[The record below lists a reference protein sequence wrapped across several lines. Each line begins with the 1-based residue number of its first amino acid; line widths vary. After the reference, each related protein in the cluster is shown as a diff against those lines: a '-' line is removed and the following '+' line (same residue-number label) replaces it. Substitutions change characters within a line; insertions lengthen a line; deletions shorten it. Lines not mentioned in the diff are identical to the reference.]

1 MKKALITGTSGFIGF
16 HLAKRMLSEGW
27 SVVGIDCI
35 TDYYDVRMKYARN
48 NILGKFP
55 KFKFYK
61 TNIVDYEKLKDIFS
75 KEKPDLIIH
84 LAAQAGVRYSLINPW
99 AYAESNYIGT
109 LNIFEGARALGIKK
123 VLYASS
129 SSVYGANKEM
139 PFSESQDVSSPM
151 SMYAVSKRANELLA
165 YSYHNLSGMD
175 TVGLRFF
182 TVYGEYGRPDLALFK
197 FAKNII
203 QGKEIML
210 FNNGE
215 MTRNFTYVSD
225 IVDGIMGIIKKDIRG
240 CKIYNLGG
248 PDSTSLKKF
257 VHLIEKNLGIKAKV
271 KLMPIQSGDVPATIA
286 DTSRANKDFGFKPKV
301 KIEDGVK
308 IFIDWFLK
316 NQDWLVGLEEEKIT
330 EFSSSVTR
338 KIFADNSN
346 IAVFSLAYFPFEGGA
361 EIALREFIKRMPF
374 GFKIFTNKF
383 NAEWEGIDENS
394 GASIIRV
401 GRGGSGDYYGRRFE
415 KILYVFR
422 AWRRAEIEHKK
433 KPFDAIWGMMASYG
447 GFAALLFKLRHP
459 KIPFILTLQE
469 GDSESHILRRVGIF
483 YPLWKMIFKKADK
496 IQVISSYLGE
506 FAKKHGAK
514 SEIKIIPNGVDFE
527 VFKKDFDLPINFV
540 GAKRIVTTSRL
551 VNKNGIDIL
560 IKAFAKARDLA
571 KNSKEKFNSVLEIA
585 GSGPEEDNLKKLAF
599 DLGISN
605 LVSFKGQVEYDK
617 IPDFLREAYV
627 FIRPSRSEGL
637 GSSFL
642 EAMALGLPII
652 APRVGGIADFL
663 RDGENGL
670 EMKIE
675 DENDLANKIILILNN
690 KELRDDLSKKAF
702 KFVWGKYDWNILR
715 EEMKDFISTLRQ

>member
-1 MKKALITGTSGFIGF
+1 MKKVLITGTSGFIGF

-27 SVVGIDCI
+27 AVVGIDCI
-35 TDYYDVRMKYARN
+35 TDYYDVRMKYARKQ
-48 NILGKFP
+48 ILEKSS

-61 TNIVDYEKLKDIFS
+61 LNIVNYDKLKEVFEN
-75 KEKPDLIIH
+75 EKPDLIVH

-109 LNIFEGARALGIKK
+109 LNIFEAARTFGIKK

-139 PFSESQDVSSPM
+139 PFSEDQKVDMPM

-175 TVGLRFF
+175 AIGLRFF

-197 FAKNII
+197 FTKNII

-225 IVDGIMGIIKKDIRG
+225 ILDGILGIINKNIKG
-240 CKIYNLGG
+240 YKIYNLGG

-257 VHLIEKNLGIKAKV
+257 VHLIEKNLGIKAKI

-286 DTSRANKDFGFKPKV
+286 DTSKANRDFGFNPKI

-338 KIFADNSN
+338 KLFEDNSS

-374 GFKIFTNKF
+374 GFKIFTNRFDSKWDH
-383 NAEWEGIDENS
+383 EEENS
-394 GASIIRV
+394 GATVFRV
-401 GRGGSGDYYGRRFE
+401 GNGKSGNYYGRNFE

-422 AWRRAEIEHKK
+422 AWRKAEKEHTKR
-433 KPFDAIWGMMASYG
+433 PFDAIWGMMASYG

-469 GDSESHILRRVGIF
+469 GDSEAHILRRVGIF
-483 YPLWKMIFKKADK
+483 Y
-496 IQVISSYLGE
+496 
-506 FAKKHGAK
+506 
-514 SEIKIIPNGVDFE
+514 
-527 VFKKDFDLPINFV
+527 
-540 GAKRIVTTSRL
+540 
-551 VNKNGIDIL
+551 IL
-560 IKAFAKARDLA
+560 
-571 KNSKEKFNSVLEIA
+571 
-585 GSGPEEDNLKKLAF
+585 
-599 DLGISN
+599 
-605 LVSFKGQVEYDK
+605 
-617 IPDFLREAYV
+617 
-627 FIRPSRSEGL
+627 
-637 GSSFL
+637 
-642 EAMALGLPII
+642 
-652 APRVGGIADFL
+652 
-663 RDGENGL
+663 
-670 EMKIE
+670 
-675 DENDLANKIILILNN
+675 
-690 KELRDDLSKKAF
+690 
-702 KFVWGKYDWNILR
+702 
-715 EEMKDFISTLRQ
+715 

>member
-1 MKKALITGTSGFIGF
+1 MKKVLITGTSGFIGF
-16 HLAKRMLSEGW
+16 HLARRMLSEGW
-27 SVVGIDCI
+27 AVVGIDCI
-35 TDYYDVRMKYARN
+35 TDYYDVRMKYARKQ
-48 NILGKFP
+48 ILEKSS

-61 TNIVDYEKLKDIFS
+61 VNIVNYDKLKEIFEN
-75 KEKPDLIIH
+75 EKPDLIVH

-109 LNIFEGARALGIKK
+109 LNIFEAARTFGIKK

-139 PFSESQDVSSPM
+139 PFSEDQKVDMPM

-175 TVGLRFF
+175 AIGLRFF

-225 IVDGIMGIIKKDIRG
+225 ILDGILGIIKKDIKG
-240 CKIYNLGG
+240 YKIYNLGG

-257 VHLIEKNLGIKAKV
+257 VHLIEKNLGIKAKI

-286 DTSRANKDFGFKPKV
+286 DTSKANRDFGFKPKV

-338 KIFADNSN
+338 KLFEDTSN

-383 NAEWEGIDENS
+383 DLTWNHEEENS
-394 GASIIRV
+394 GASVFRV
-401 GRGGSGDYYGRRFE
+401 GSGRAGNYYGRNFE

-422 AWRRAEIEHKK
+422 AWRKAEKEHRKR
-433 KPFDAIWGMMASYG
+433 PFDAIWGMMASYG

-469 GDSESHILRRVGIF
+469 GDSEAHILRRVGVF

-527 VFKKDFDLPINFV
+527 VFKKDFDAPKQLFNV
-540 GAKRIVTTSRL
+540 KRVITTSRL
-551 VNKNGIDIL
+551 VHKNGIDIL
-560 IKAFAKARDLA
+560 IRAFAKLKELE
-571 KNSKEKFNSVLEIA
+571 KNSKMKYVLEIA
-585 GSGPEEDNLKKLAF
+585 GSGPEEGNLKQLAK
-599 DLGISN
+599 DLGVADLII
-605 LVSFKGQVEYDK
+605 FKGYMEYSK
-617 IPDFLREAYV
+617 IPDFLRDAYV
-627 FIRPSRSEGL
+627 FVRPSRSEGL

-670 EMKIE
+670 EMIPE
-675 DENDLANKIILILNN
+675 NENDLANKLSLILRDIN
-690 KELRDDLSKKAF
+690 LREDLSRKAF
-702 KFVWGKYDWNILR
+702 KYVWGKYDWNNLR
-715 EEMKDFISTLRQ
+715 AEMKDFISSLKQ